1 MDKTD
6 SVTGIGRRGALKA
19 TVGGAAAALTG
30 FPMIASGQG
39 NRPIRIGMPTIL
51 SGRVAQLGISTRNA
65 ATMEIEKFNAAGGLD
80 GRPIELIVRD
90 SRGTPAEAA
99 RIAREMV
106 SSDGVDLLFDAE
118 ASSGGFAVHEVVRET
133 GTLTLHLNS
142 ETSSL
147 TADPRQRFW
156 NAFRVARQGIHDSI
170 AGGFYAAEIAKVR
183 NLRRWMTVSPDYAYG
198 RDTTAEFIEYL
209 KHFAPDIQVIGETWP
224 RLFQPD
230 YTENVTRL
238 SQGRPQA
245 IYSCLWAG
253 DLVTFVEQASL
264 YGLFNQSA
272 FFAVNMADY
281 TTLQQVRQLPRGV
294 HSGNR
299 YLKSFPDVP
308 GNRAFSEEY
317 NRRFN
322 TFPTNWSWQ
331 AATAVQLI
339 TAALKKVGG
348 TDPRQLAAALKGLT
362 IDSPFGADGKVT
374 MRAEDQTLVGYAIG
388 WGTTISAD
396 PFVEN
401 MRPADW
407 NQIFRLEADW
417 KKAKGWA

>member
-1 MDKTD
+1 MSFTLP
-6 SVTGIGRRGALKA
+6 RRAALA
-19 TVGGAAAALTG
+19 GAAAITG
-30 FPMIASGQG
+30 FPRLGFTQP
-39 NRPIRIGMPTIL
+39 RQPIKVGVPTIL
-51 SGRVAQLGISTRNA
+51 SGRVAQLGISSRNA
-65 ATMEIEKFNAAGGLD
+65 MQIEVDRFNAEGGLD
-80 GRPIELIVRD
+80 GRPIELVVRD

-99 RIAREMV
+99 RLAREMI
-106 SSDGVDLLFDAE
+106 SSDGCEFLLDAE

-133 GTLTLHLNS
+133 GTLTLHINS

-170 AGGFYAAEIAKVR
+170 AGGDYASKVARAR

-198 RDTTAEFIEYL
+198 RDTTAEFVEYL
-209 KHFAPDIQVIGETWP
+209 KYFHSEVQVVGDTWP

-230 YTENVTRL
+230 YTENITRL

-264 YGLFNQSA
+264 FGLFANSA

-281 TTLQQVRQLPRGV
+281 TTLQQIKNLPRGV

-299 YLKSFPDVP
+299 YLKNFPNVP
-308 GNRAFSEEY
+308 GNLDFATEY

-331 AATAVQLI
+331 AATAVRLLGK
-339 TAALKKVGG
+339 AMRDAGG
-348 TDPRQLAAALKGLT
+348 TTPRAVAAKLAGMR
-362 IDSPFGADGKVT
+362 IESPFGADGHVT

-388 WGTTISAD
+388 WGVTIPAD
-396 PFVEN
+396 PFIEN
-401 MRPADW
+401 MQPSNWAD
-407 NQIFRLEADW
+407 IFRLEAEW
-417 KKAKGWA
+417 KRGKGWN